1 MQTDGQQISE
11 TTSFLIFTIQETQ
24 MAVDVTSVERMGSLD
39 STTGEDTDIFYIDTL
54 IPFGKRQS
62 SYKEPKLLILRGF
75 AKPTAIVI
83 DTPKDIVK
91 VPSEQIMPLPAIIR
105 RTLASHAIDSIFLL
119 DDDIIS
125 ILNPYTIIHVP
136 RTSKG
141 EICIST

>member
-24 MAVDVTSVERMGSLD
+24 MAVDVTAIERMGSLA
-39 STTGEDTDIFYIDTL
+39 STTGEDADIFYIDTL

-62 SYKEPKLLILRGF
+62 PYKEPKLLILRGF
-75 AKPTAIVI
+75 EKQTAIVI

-91 VPSEQIMPLPAIIR
+91 IPSEQIRQLPAIIR
-105 RTLASHAIDSIFLL
+105 RTLASRAVDSIFLL
-119 DDDIIS
+119 DGDIIS
-125 ILNPYTIIHVP
+125 ILNPYAIINVP

-141 EICIST
+141 AICIST